1 MCDSKRSF
9 TVLLVAVLLLVGVSV
24 MAPALAQGPIGDGG
38 MGGPGHMGP
47 DDPMDDAGSCPGQ
60 SSGFAPGWMMGNQGD
75 TGIPM
80 PTPGSMMGGMM
91 SGMMGQAMN
100 GMMGG
105 SMMLNSNSPFFVAP
119 APLTL
124 TEVADAL
131 AAYLSHLNDSNL
143 EIGEVMIF
151 DNHAYAQITEVDS
164 GIGVLEVLIDPE
176 TKAVFPEMGP
186 NMMWNLKY
194 GMMSGF
200 GGFGMMGGMMMGG
213 FGVIDASTEM
223 TVTPEQAVERA
234 QAVLDTCFSE
244 ANLTA
249 DKHADPFYGYY
260 TLHVNRDGKTVGMLS
275 VNGFSGEVFPHTW
288 HGTLLEMTGE

>member
-1 MCDSKRSF
+1 MLFVGASA
-9 TVLLVAVLLLVGVSV
+9 LLLLVSV
-24 MAPALAQGPIGDGG
+24 FITAPVLAQGPIGGGG
-38 MGGPGHMGP
+38 MGDPGHMGP
-47 DDPMDDAGSCPGQ
+47 DDPAGDAGSCLGQ

-91 SGMMGQAMN
+91 SSMMGQAMN

-105 SMMLNSNSPFFVAP
+105 SMMVNSNSPFFVAP
-119 APLTL
+119 TPLTL
-124 TEVADAL
+124 TEAADTL

-143 EIGEVMIF
+143 VIGEVMIF
-151 DNHAYAQITEVDS
+151 DNHAYAQIVEIDS
-164 GIGVLEVLIDPE
+164 GVGVLEVLIDPE
-176 TKAVFPEMGP
+176 TKAVIPEMGP

-213 FGVIDASTEM
+213 FGAIDVSTEM
-223 TVTPEQAVERA
+223 TVTPEQAVEKA
-234 QAVLDTCFSE
+234 QTVLDTCFSE

-249 DKHADPFYGYY
+249 DEHVDPFYGYY

-275 VNGFSGEVFPHTW
+275 VNGFTGEVFPHTW
-288 HGTLLEMTGE
+288 HGILLEMTGE